1 MNSHQL
7 SKPRIKNLDSVSL
20 ITKSVCKEEKML
32 TILFILSGI
41 IVGGGIM
48 FGWIPA
54 LLNLPALLATA
65 TAALTGWGA
74 LSVLQQLPEII
85 KVLFGG

>member
-1 MNSHQL
+1 
-7 SKPRIKNLDSVSL
+7 
-20 ITKSVCKEEKML
+20 ML
-32 TILFILSGI
+32 TILFILSGF

-65 TAALTGWGA
+65 GAALTGLGA
-74 LSVLQQLPEII
+74 MSVLQQLPDILRALI
-85 KVLFGG
+85 GG

>member
-1 MNSHQL
+1 
-7 SKPRIKNLDSVSL
+7 
-20 ITKSVCKEEKML
+20 ML
-32 TILFILSGI
+32 TILFIMSGF

-65 TAALTGWGA
+65 SAAITGLGVI
-74 LSVLQQLPEII
+74 SVLQQLPEIL
-85 KVLFGG
+85 KVLIGG

>member
-1 MNSHQL
+1 
-7 SKPRIKNLDSVSL
+7 
-20 ITKSVCKEEKML
+20 ML
-32 TILFILSGI
+32 TILFILSSV